1 VTGAEVVRRY
11 LDALNR
17 RDLTAMLELVDPDVE
32 IHGPRGVRR
41 GREGLQTWLGEPY
54 VELDVEREVDRMHV
68 EGPVVVAVGRI
79 RHCWRESGEVGDETE
94 SAWLVE
100 LAGGRIKRYEAFTT
114 ETDALAAA
122 GMAPEDTPP

>member
-32 IHGPRGVRR
+32 IVSPRGVRR
-41 GREGLQTWLGEPY
+41 GREGLRMWLGEPY
-54 VELDVEREVDRMHV
+54 VELDVEREVDRVHV
-68 EGPVVVAVGRI
+68 AGPVVVAVGRV

-94 SAWLVE
+94 IAWLFE
-100 LAGGRIKRYEAFTT
+100 LAGGHIKRYQAFTN
-114 ETDALAAA
+114 EADALAAA
-122 GMAPEDTPP
+122 GMAPEDAGA